1 MLPAHLV
8 ARLSLTLAALA
19 SLATTARAGFLPV
32 SQPNAA
38 YLAST
43 TKFGIPSPPNSSVN
57 SLVADGLTISFSGP
71 MTSVQAGPGH
81 FGWANPPFV
90 EDSAP
95 VTLYSQQQSLRVLTF
110 SQPLETFGV
119 EMMPN
124 NSTSFIHPTFTLTA
138 QFFNGGTPLGTISQG
153 LKSPGGA
160 RLFAATDTDTPFT
173 SVRLSAASSQAL
185 GFLIAD
191 VRAEVVTPEPA
202 SLGLFAVGLL
212 GVLGHGWR
220 RRQRKQEHD
229 RTDSDE

>member
-1 MLPAHLV
+1 MLPTHRV
-8 ARLSLTLAALA
+8 ARFSLILAALA
-19 SLATTARAGFLPV
+19 GLSTTARAGFMPV

-43 TKFGIPSPPNSSVN
+43 TKFGIPAPPNSSVN
-57 SLVADGLTISFSGP
+57 SLVAGGLTITFSRP
-71 MTSVQAGPGH
+71 MTSVQSEGN
-81 FGWANPPFV
+81 FGWADPPFV

-95 VTLYSQQQSLRVLTF
+95 VTLYSQQQISRVLTF
-110 SQPLETFGV
+110 NQPLETFGV

-124 NSTSFIHPTFTLTA
+124 NSTNFFQPKWTLTA
-138 QFFNGGTPLGTISQG
+138 QFFNGTTLVGTISQG

-173 SVRLSAASSQAL
+173 SVKLSAASSQAL

-191 VRAEVVTPEPA
+191 VRAEAVTPEPA
-202 SLGLFAVGLL
+202 SLGLFGLGLL
-212 GVLGHGWR
+212 GVLSSGWR

-229 RTDSDE
+229 RANSDQ